1 MKLRPLYLILLFLVG
16 WIAVDLWYPRQH
28 DLRQFDFAAVAQ
40 LDAEMWRSYYEKK
53 PLKLF
58 WQTSELMRKQL
69 KAPFWRSFV
78 MAYHA
83 AKGAFI
89 FKDGKNRIDYN
100 KALPDLEDFYGA
112 INDLSNKP
120 FNVKRAAQQ
129 ELEWWIIRRY
139 REKHLPK
146 EWADLQAKVAGEI
159 YQLPFEK
166 FKEYGRIRT
175 EAMFFRDQ
183 KGDKITE
190 ADWKQVE
197 TMLKRSWQT
206 LSQALMR

>member
-1 MKLRPLYLILLFLVG
+1 MKIRLLYVLLLLFLG
-16 WIAVDLWYPRQH
+16 WVVADLWYPRQR
-28 DLRQFDFAAVAQ
+28 DLRQFDFTAVAQ

-58 WQTSELMRKQL
+58 WQTAKLMRKQV

-78 MAYHA
+78 IAYHA

-100 KALPDLEDFYGA
+100 KALADLEGFYGA
-112 INDLSNKP
+112 INALSNKP
-120 FNVKRAAQQ
+120 FNVKKVAQQ

-139 REKHLPK
+139 REQHPPQ
-146 EWADLQAKVAGEI
+146 EWADLQAKVASEI
-159 YQLPFEK
+159 YQLPFER
-166 FKEYGRIRT
+166 FKEYGQIRT

-183 KGDKITE
+183 KGDKMTE
-190 ADWKQVE
+190 ADWKRVE
-197 TMLKRSWQT
+197 TMLNRSWQS
-206 LSQALMR
+206 LSYSVH

>member
-1 MKLRPLYLILLFLVG
+1 MKIKFLYVLLLLFLG
-16 WIAVDLWYPRQH
+16 WVVADLCYPRQR
-28 DLRQFDFAAVAQ
+28 DLRQFDFTAVAQ

-58 WQTSELMRKQL
+58 WQTAKLMRKQV

-78 MAYHA
+78 IAYHA

-100 KALPDLEDFYGA
+100 KALADLEDFYGA
-112 INDLSNKP
+112 INALSNKP
-120 FNVKRAAQQ
+120 FNVKKVAQQ

-139 REKHLPK
+139 REQHPPQ
-146 EWADLQAKVAGEI
+146 EWADLQAKVASEI
-159 YQLPFEK
+159 YQLPFER
-166 FKEYGRIRT
+166 FKEYGQIRT

-183 KGDKITE
+183 KGDKMTE
-190 ADWKQVE
+190 ADWKRVE
-197 TMLKRSWQT
+197 TMLNRSWQS
-206 LSQALMR
+206 LSYSVH

>member
-1 MKLRPLYLILLFLVG
+1 MLLLLFLG
-16 WIAVDLWYPRQH
+16 WVVADLWYPRQR
-28 DLRQFDFAAVAQ
+28 DLRQFDFTAVAQ

-58 WQTSELMRKQL
+58 WQTAKLMRKQV

-78 MAYHA
+78 IAYHA

-100 KALPDLEDFYGA
+100 KALADLEGFYGA
-112 INDLSNKP
+112 INALSNKP
-120 FNVKRAAQQ
+120 FNVKKVAQQ

-139 REKHLPK
+139 REQHPPQ
-146 EWADLQAKVAGEI
+146 EWADLQAKVASEI
-159 YQLPFEK
+159 YQLPFER
-166 FKEYGRIRT
+166 FKEYGQIRT

-183 KGDKITE
+183 KGDKMTE
-190 ADWKQVE
+190 ADWKRVE
-197 TMLKRSWQT
+197 TMLNRSWQS
-206 LSQALMR
+206 LSYSVH

>member
-1 MKLRPLYLILLFLVG
+1 MLLLLFLG
-16 WIAVDLWYPRQH
+16 WVVADLWYPRQR
-28 DLRQFDFAAVAQ
+28 DLRQFDFTAVAQ

-58 WQTSELMRKQL
+58 WQTAKLMRKQV

-78 MAYHA
+78 IAYHA

-100 KALPDLEDFYGA
+100 KALADLEDFYGA
-112 INDLSNKP
+112 INALSNKP
-120 FNVKRAAQQ
+120 FNVKKVAQQ

-139 REKHLPK
+139 REQHPPQ
-146 EWADLQAKVAGEI
+146 EWADLQAKVASEI

-183 KGDKITE
+183 KGDKMTE
-190 ADWKQVE
+190 ADWKRVE
-197 TMLKRSWQT
+197 TMLNRSWQS
-206 LSQALMR
+206 LSYSVH

>member
-1 MKLRPLYLILLFLVG
+1 MKIKFLYVLLLLFLG
-16 WIAVDLWYPRQH
+16 WVVADLWYPRQR
-28 DLRQFDFAAVAQ
+28 DLRQFDFTAVAQ

-58 WQTSELMRKQL
+58 WQTAKLMRKQV

-78 MAYHA
+78 IAYHA

-100 KALPDLEDFYGA
+100 KALADLEDFYGA
-112 INDLSNKP
+112 INALSNKP
-120 FNVKRAAQQ
+120 FNVKKVAQQ

-139 REKHLPK
+139 REQHPPQ
-146 EWADLQAKVAGEI
+146 EWADLQAKVASEI
-159 YQLPFEK
+159 YQLPFER
-166 FKEYGRIRT
+166 FKEYGQIRT

-183 KGDKITE
+183 KGDKMTE
-190 ADWKQVE
+190 ADWKRVE
-197 TMLKRSWQT
+197 TMLNRSWQS
-206 LSQALMR
+206 LSYSVH

>member
-1 MKLRPLYLILLFLVG
+1 MKIRPVYVFLLLFLG
-16 WIAVDLWYPRQH
+16 WIAADLWYPRQH
-28 DLRQFDFAAVAQ
+28 DLRQFDFADVAQ

-58 WQTSELMRKQL
+58 WQTSKLMRKQVE
-69 KAPFWRSFV
+69 APFWRSFL

-89 FKDGKNRIDYN
+89 FKEGKNRMDYN
-100 KALPDLEDFYGA
+100 KALPDLEDFYGE
-112 INDLSNKP
+112 INALSNKP
-120 FNVKRAAQQ
+120 FNVKKAAQQ

-139 REKHLPK
+139 REQHPPQ

-183 KGDKITE
+183 KGDKMTE

-197 TMLKRSWQT
+197 ELLNYSWKA
-206 LSQALMR
+206 LSQVLIQ